1 MRKRRGIRRKG
12 ELKINKRVECGQQ
25 KRKEREGEMRKK
37 WVMGGLKRGWREE
50 EGVEERRQH
59 GP

>member
-37 WVMGGLKRGWREE
+37 WVMGG
-50 EGVEERRQH
+50 GVEERLERR
-59 GP
+59 GRG